1 MKKLTFIVLCATIIA
16 CNKSTT
22 TNSDATSNGVLW
34 ASNVETL
41 LPMVQD
47 TLWSKENWD
56 EVYKYN
62 KKTIFE
68 SMTKAV
74 LAGKLKA
81 FTAYPAGELSI
92 NDFKNRIEKWDSTHM
107 AEDPNNPGTMLSAP
121 LLMKVIADDIV
132 QMRFNESMELDTVNY
147 TLNKKVSFVTFNT
160 YKLTEDGQI
169 MGMYKLFDVKLNDLS
184 TTKKE

>member
-1 MKKLTFIVLCATIIA
+1 MKKLTFIVLCATMIA
-16 CNKSTT
+16 CNKSAT

-56 EVYKYN
+56 EVYKYD
-62 KKTIFE
+62 KKAIFE

-81 FTAYPAGELSI
+81 YTSYPAGELSI

-121 LLMKVIADDIV
+121 MLLKFQAEDIA

-160 YKLTEDGQI
+160 YKLTDDGQI
-169 MGMYKLFDVKLNDLS
+169 IGLYKLFDVKLNDLS
-184 TTKKE
+184 PAKKE